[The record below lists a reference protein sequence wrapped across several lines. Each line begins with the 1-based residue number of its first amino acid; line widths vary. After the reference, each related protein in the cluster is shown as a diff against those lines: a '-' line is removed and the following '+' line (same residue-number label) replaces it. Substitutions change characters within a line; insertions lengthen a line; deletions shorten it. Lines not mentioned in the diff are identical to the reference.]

1 MKRLVFASVAL
12 SVGVGSAALAA
23 DLPPPMAPPPRAPA
37 AYIPVA
43 APSTTGPASISAAI
57 SALVGTR
64 AAASR
69 TRLAAP
75 SRDRDRPPSFWAAAK
90 SA

>member
-1 MKRLVFASVAL
+1 MKRLLLASVAL
-12 SVGVGSAALAA
+12 CGGIGSAALAA

-37 AYIPVA
+37 AYVPVPRHPIA
-43 APSTTGPASISAAI
+43 GAASISAAI
-57 SALVGTR
+57 LVLAGTR